1 MLNLLKRFLTLE
13 VKNKMKAHIPR
24 VFSLKNSYSQCGE
37 DLIVAFLLDS
47 MHGRRA
53 RSYLDL
59 GANHPFKL
67 SNTAYFYRQG
77 GRGILVE
84 PDPYLAKVLSR
95 ARPKDVVI
103 QKGVHVQGLD
113 HAEFFIMEPP
123 TLNTFSKLEM
133 ERYVSMGHLLRKTET
148 VALENVNTILSMSP
162 ALDFMTIDIEGMDS
176 EVLRAI
182 DWQVHRPT
190 CICVETLTYEK
201 NNEPRKITEI
211 NDYMIR
217 QGYMLY
223 ADTYINSIFVDQ
235 EQWNRRAQIIRNK

>member
-1 MLNLLKRFLTLE
+1 MLNLLKQYLTLE
-13 VKNKMKAHIPR
+13 VKNKIKAHIPR
-24 VFSLKNSYSQCGE
+24 VFSFKNSYSQCGE

-47 MHGRRA
+47 MDGPRA

-103 QKGVHVQGLD
+103 QKGVHVEGLD
-113 HAEFFIMEPP
+113 YANFFIMEPP
-123 TLNTFSKLEM
+123 TLNTFSEVEM

-148 VALENVNTILSMSP
+148 VALENVNAILSMSP
-162 ALDFMTIDIEGMDS
+162 ALDFMTIDIEGMDA
-176 EVLRAI
+176 EVLRSI
-182 DWQVHRPT
+182 DWHTHRPT

-201 NNEPRKITEI
+201 NNVPRKITEI
-211 NDYMIR
+211 NDYMIK

-235 EQWNRRAQIIRNK
+235 ERWSRRTQVARNK

>member
-1 MLNLLKRFLTLE
+1 MKRFLTLE
-13 VKNKMKAHIPR
+13 VKNKIKAHIPR

-47 MHGRRA
+47 MDGPRA
-53 RSYLDL
+53 RTYLDL

-67 SNTAYFYRQG
+67 SNTAHFYRQG

-103 QKGVHVQGLD
+103 QKGVHIEGLD
-113 HAEFFIMEPP
+113 RADFFIMEPP
-123 TLNTFSKLEM
+123 TLNTFSKVEM
-133 ERYVSMGHLLRKTET
+133 ERYVAMGHALRKTVT
-148 VALENVNTILSMSP
+148 VALENVNTILSMSQ
-162 ALDFMTIDIEGMDS
+162 ALDFMTIDIEGMDA

-211 NDYMIR
+211 IDYMVK

-223 ADTYINSIFVDQ
+223 ADTYINSIFVDMDP
-235 EQWNRRAQIIRNK
+235 WNRRYQAPIIN